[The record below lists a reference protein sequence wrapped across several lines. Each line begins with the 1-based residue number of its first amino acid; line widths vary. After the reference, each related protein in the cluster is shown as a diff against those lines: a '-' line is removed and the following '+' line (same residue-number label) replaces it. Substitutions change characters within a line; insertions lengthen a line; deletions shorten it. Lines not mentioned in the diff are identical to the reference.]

1 MAILNPLGFQ
11 REAVDKLVIAFLK
24 LWRGGQRERP
34 LAFKSP
40 TGSGKTFMM
49 ASFINEL
56 NNLPQWDEDKA
67 FIWITFSDDLAMQS
81 RDKFQA
87 YFENTLK
94 NDLLTVDDFNRG
106 KLAKNDIL
114 FINWQKLVSRRAEDR
129 KLRRPEDEAMHK
141 ETGVYFEDFIDN
153 THEEGREIVLVV
165 DESHTHRTTE
175 LAGNMI
181 RYINPRIVIDVSA
194 TPKAGDIP
202 SPEDIEEERGGF
214 VYVKREEV
222 VDEGLIKE
230 RIMVQTQEEIERYAQ
245 TDLDEAL
252 LQLGL
257 VRRAELKLEFEAL
270 GKDVNPLMMIQLP
283 NDDAK
288 LEEIGQRKKADIVLG
303 YLRNKGVEIDSRVAM
318 WFDNHKKNLEFIEE
332 NNSEVDFLLFK
343 QAAGTGWDCPRA
355 HVLVMFREIQS
366 QTFYAQTVGRILR
379 MAEPEKAEDYV
390 NTPNLRTGFLYTN
403 YRREE
408 IRDVEAVTGNKAETL
423 WSFVREG
430 CEKVVDEFSLP
441 SEFIPRV
448 DYGDI
453 ANSAKFQR
461 TLSKS
466 FNEYFGITEA
476 ELMEQI
482 HERLRGKG
490 LKISEH
496 LDTKLVV
503 DAEFEDFDKM
513 SLEFKQKGHEYGHE
527 MSDNDVG
534 KLFNYFCY
542 HILTE
547 QTDEDARVTNVA
559 RSWNRLKA
567 ALRVWNMR
575 TLNFTNMQF
584 YKIFLNDMYRD
595 AASVFR
601 PAITK
606 ALKDYRPI
614 LDKVLR
620 RRKERIAERSQP
632 VFQFRNSYAFTVDY
646 EKVPQGR
653 CLFDPCYMKNDY
665 LGRENERRFLEYIDS
680 VDTVEWWF
688 KNGDYGKDYFA
699 LRYFNVVEQAEKLFY
714 PDWIV
719 RLANGKVGIFDTKLE
734 RTLNTEGRAKGLAMK
749 LQELGDEFVGGIVR
763 YANGVFEYCNSVE
776 YDDVTPEKN
785 TWKSMGEMLQ

>member
-214 VYVKREEV
+214 VYVEREEV

-257 VRRAELKLEFEAL
+257 VRRAERRVSPFAFAGVSIAHPRLFEGA
-270 GKDVNPLMMIQLP
+270 P
-283 NDDAK
+283 
-288 LEEIGQRKKADIVLG
+288 E
-303 YLRNKGVEIDSRVAM
+303 
-318 WFDNHKKNLEFIEE
+318 
-332 NNSEVDFLLFK
+332 
-343 QAAGTGWDCPRA
+343 
-355 HVLVMFREIQS
+355 
-366 QTFYAQTVGRILR
+366 GR
-379 MAEPEKAEDYV
+379 
-390 NTPNLRTGFLYTN
+390 
-403 YRREE
+403 
-408 IRDVEAVTGNKAETL
+408 
-423 WSFVREG
+423 
-430 CEKVVDEFSLP
+430 FSLNRLWDRAI
-441 SEFIPRV
+441 ERGRL
-448 DYGDI
+448 YGI
-453 ANSAKFQR
+453 
-461 TLSKS
+461 
-466 FNEYFGITEA
+466 
-476 ELMEQI
+476 
-482 HERLRGKG
+482 RLDGFWMHVG
-490 LKISEH
+490 TPQALQ
-496 LDTKLVV
+496 
-503 DAEFEDFDKM
+503 DAERWLDGE
-513 SLEFKQKGHEYGHE
+513 E
-527 MSDNDVG
+527 
-534 KLFNYFCY
+534 
-542 HILTE
+542 
-547 QTDEDARVTNVA
+547 AR
-559 RSWNRLKA
+559 
-567 ALRVWNMR
+567 
-575 TLNFTNMQF
+575 
-584 YKIFLNDMYRD
+584 
-595 AASVFR
+595 
-601 PAITK
+601 
-606 ALKDYRPI
+606 
-614 LDKVLR
+614 
-620 RRKERIAERSQP
+620 
-632 VFQFRNSYAFTVDY
+632 
-646 EKVPQGR
+646 
-653 CLFDPCYMKNDY
+653 
-665 LGRENERRFLEYIDS
+665 
-680 VDTVEWWF
+680 
-688 KNGDYGKDYFA
+688 
-699 LRYFNVVEQAEKLFY
+699 
-714 PDWIV
+714 
-719 RLANGKVGIFDTKLE
+719 
-734 RTLNTEGRAKGLAMK
+734 
-749 LQELGDEFVGGIVR
+749 
-763 YANGVFEYCNSVE
+763 
-776 YDDVTPEKN
+776 
-785 TWKSMGEMLQ
+785 